1 MSEYLVAVLEEA
13 GYSVVA
19 SKNADEAI
27 AILESRDDV
36 DIVFTDINMPGSMDG
51 LSLAAAV
58 RDRWPTI
65 KLIVTSGKGRLE
77 SREMPVGSSVH
88 LQAGGARSD
97 SLSGVPACVTSP
109 RVKDAIGLVSGGR
122 LVVTF
127 STLFSSASRAMP
139 HRADG

>member
-1 MSEYLVAVLEEA
+1 MPAILTVEDEFLVSEYFVAVLEEA

-65 KLIVTSGKGRLE
+65 KLIVTSGKGRPE
-77 SREMPVGSSVH
+77 SREMPVGSRFISKPAGPEAILSVVCQ
-88 LQAGGARSD
+88 LA
-97 SLSGVPACVTSP
+97 
-109 RVKDAIGLVSGGR
+109 
-122 LVVTF
+122 
-127 STLFSSASRAMP
+127 
-139 HRADG
+139 